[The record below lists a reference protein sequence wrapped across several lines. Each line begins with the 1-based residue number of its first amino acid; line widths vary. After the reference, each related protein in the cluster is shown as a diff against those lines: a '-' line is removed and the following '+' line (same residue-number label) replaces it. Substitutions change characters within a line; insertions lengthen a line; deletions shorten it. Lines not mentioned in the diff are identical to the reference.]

1 MRLCGDA
8 INGFD
13 DIPMQKLLIKTVSQ
27 DTDVVDKVYGK
38 LSSFLSK
45 NGIRASV
52 WDYRNF

>member
-38 LSSFLSK
+38 LSSFLS
-45 NGIRASV
+45 
-52 WDYRNF
+52 